1 MEFSLSEKPGT
12 AANGHTAE
20 PSAKLITTE
29 SNVSECMTRIKTSR
43 ESEIYLYNS
52 EYLKNNYDKY
62 IRDDFLYAFGP
73 FYCNKVMKI
82 PHLDRILKTEC
93 YHRETETKYRHY
105 EFATYMENIITW
117 LDLKLKYNDEESS
130 KTNKKIQEQLF
141 NTSSQEL
148 NDIITSPDITTSK
161 NEDFPVNNTQ
171 NKIITSPDLIS
182 SEHDTLGNSTSD
194 HKKGIDKLNNAQNK
208 KITSPDETF
217 PKRDTLENSTND
229 HKKGIDEV
237 NNAQNKKITSPDET
251 FPKRDTLENSTNDHK
266 KGINKVNNARN
277 KKITSADVTF
287 PNHDIPGNSTNEYV
301 TEISMENNLS
311 KIKTYSKRNSTRSTT
326 YDHKKEIDKVNN
338 VQSKKITSP
347 DLTFPKCDTLENS
360 TNDHKKGI
368 DKVKNAQNK
377 KSSSPDVTF
386 PKRDTLEN
394 STNDH
399 KKEIDKVNNAQNKTI
414 TSTNAIF
421 LKHDVS
427 GSSTNEYETE
437 ISKDNNLSK
446 IKTYSTRNS
455 TRSTT
460 NDQKKGID
468 KLNNVQN
475 KKITSP
481 DVTFPKCDTL
491 ENSTNDHKKGIY
503 KVNNAQNKT
512 ITSPDAIFVKHDA
525 PVSLTDEVETDIFK
539 DNNLSKIKTYSKRN
553 STRSTTSDQKKGIDK
568 LNNAQNKKISSSD
581 LTFPKYD
588 TLGNS
593 TNDHKNEIDEIN
605 SNFVNNSSAI
615 ESILTESQLKNPD
628 ISGDVKE
635 STSDNLKIKINDKV
649 EKLYPAQTSSSVIGD
664 KISNMCLETSSKPIR
679 STRSNKQTN
688 KKLDKTSTKLL
699 KRSNSVTDSEH
710 KSKKKKIEKPSPSI
724 AERKTNTN
732 NNKNSVKALNESI
745 KQVGKNLYSRN
756 SKGETKLHSAC
767 AKGKLDLV
775 ISLLEDGFNPNVKD
789 NAGWTPMHEAV
800 KCGNLDIVKEL
811 IKFGAYLNVPG
822 FEYESPF
829 YTAIKYGKFEISK
842 TILNY
847 GADANFM
854 NMYGDNA
861 KCLNKEKFS
870 ELLENVVLCKSTQI
884 CHTNYKLEETVIA
897 LNNVSLKSETVN
909 TFCKQFNI
917 KLVQNIWKEKQ
928 LSQVTHIIVPK
939 SKNNTCDVNLECLTG
954 IANGLF
960 IVNENWISDSLEKN
974 KLMKSED
981 YEVSGTTLFTDFNGP
996 KISRISKQKL
1006 YPKLFDG
1013 INIHVCGSN
1022 GWNQFTL
1029 ENLKKLVVEFGA
1041 KLLIRMPNPEDCP
1054 TNIIPYHCRDN
1065 DEMFHVSNII
1075 LYTMDSNRL
1084 IKYNMKHLKAF
1095 HISWFMEAVQ
1105 KYNII

>member
-1 MEFSLSEKPGT
+1 MEFSLSEKPGP
-12 AANGHTAE
+12 AADEHTTE
-20 PSAKLITTE
+20 RSAKLITTE

-62 IRDDFLYAFGP
+62 IRDDFLYAFGA
-73 FYCNKVMKI
+73 FYCDKVMKI

-93 YHRETETKYRHY
+93 YHRETEIKYRHY

-117 LDLKLKYNDEESS
+117 LDLKLKYYNEESS
-130 KTNKKIQEQLF
+130 KSNKKIHEQF

-148 NDIITSPDITTSK
+148 NDKLRSVANSQNDIITSQDITTSK
-161 NEDFPVNNTQ
+161 TEDFPVNNTQ
-171 NKIITSPDLIS
+171 NKIKTSPDVTSPKQVTQIITSPDI
-182 SEHDTLGNSTSD
+182 
-194 HKKGIDKLNNAQNK
+194 
-208 KITSPDETF
+208 TF
-217 PKRDTLENSTND
+217 PK
-229 HKKGIDEV
+229 H
-237 NNAQNKKITSPDET
+237 
-251 FPKRDTLENSTNDHK
+251 
-266 KGINKVNNARN
+266 
-277 KKITSADVTF
+277 
-287 PNHDIPGNSTNEYV
+287 
-301 TEISMENNLS
+301 
-311 KIKTYSKRNSTRSTT
+311 
-326 YDHKKEIDKVNN
+326 
-338 VQSKKITSP
+338 
-347 DLTFPKCDTLENS
+347 DTLENS

-368 DKVKNAQNK
+368 DKVNNTQNK
-377 KSSSPDVTF
+377 
-386 PKRDTLEN
+386 N
-394 STNDH
+394 
-399 KKEIDKVNNAQNKTI
+399 
-414 TSTNAIF
+414 
-421 LKHDVS
+421 
-427 GSSTNEYETE
+427 
-437 ISKDNNLSK
+437 
-446 IKTYSTRNS
+446 
-455 TRSTT
+455 
-460 NDQKKGID
+460 
-468 KLNNVQN
+468 
-475 KKITSP
+475 ITSP
-481 DVTFPKCDTL
+481 NVIFPIHDTL
-491 ENSTNDHKKGIY
+491 ENSTNDHKKGID
-503 KVNNAQNKT
+503 KVNNAQNKI
-512 ITSPDAIFVKHDA
+512 ITSPDATFLKHDV
-525 PVSLTDEVETDIFK
+525 PGSSTNDYETEISMENSLS
-539 DNNLSKIKTYSKRN
+539 NLKTYSKRKSN
-553 STRSTTSDQKKGIDK
+553 RSTTNDHNKGIDK
-568 LNNAQNKKISSSD
+568 VNNTQNKNITSPNV
-581 LTFPKYD
+581 TTPEHD

-593 TNDHKNEIDEIN
+593 TNDHKKGIDKVNNAQNKIITSPDATFLKHDVPGSSTNDYKTEISMENSLSNLKTYSKRKSNRSTTNDHKKGIDKVNNVQNKKITSLDVTSPEHDTLGNSTNDHKKGIDTVNNTQNKNITLPNLTTPKHGTLGNLTNDHKKVIDKENNLRKTYPKRNSTRSTTYDHKKGIDKVNNAQNKTISSPDATFLKHDVPGSSINEYEPEISKESNLRKIKTYPKHNSTRSTTNDHKKGIDKVNNVQNKKSTSPDVTFPKHDTLGNSTNDHKKEIDE
-605 SNFVNNSSAI
+605 
-615 ESILTESQLKNPD
+615 D
-628 ISGDVKE
+628 
-635 STSDNLKIKINDKV
+635 
-649 EKLYPAQTSSSVIGD
+649 KLYPAQASSSVIGE
-664 KISNMCLETSSKPIR
+664 KISNMCLETSSKSIR
-679 STRSNKQTN
+679 STRSNKQAHN
-688 KKLDKTSTKLL
+688 KLDKASTKLL

-710 KSKKKKIEKPSPSI
+710 KSKKKKIEKPSPSV

-745 KQVGKNLYSRN
+745 KQVSKNLYSRN

-775 ISLLEDGFNPNVKD
+775 VSLLEDGFNPNVKD

-822 FEYESPF
+822 FEYESPL

-847 GADANFM
+847 GADANFI

-861 KCLNKEKFS
+861 KCLNKEKVS
-870 ELLENVVLCKSTQI
+870 ELLENLVLCQSTQI
-884 CHTNYKLEETVIA
+884 CHTNYKSDETIIA
-897 LNNVSLKSETVN
+897 LNNVSLKNETVN
-909 TFCKQFNI
+909 TFCKQFNV

-928 LSQVTHIIVPK
+928 FAQVTHIIVPK
-939 SKNNTCDVNLECLTG
+939 TKNNTCDVNLECLTG

-960 IVNENWISDSLEKN
+960 IINENWISDSLDKN

-981 YEVSGTTLFTDFNGP
+981 YEVSGTTLLTDCNGP

-1054 TNIIPYHCRDN
+1054 TNIIPYHCRNN

-1095 HISWFMEAVQ
+1095 HISWFMEAAQ

>member
-1 MEFSLSEKPGT
+1 MEFSLSEKPGP
-12 AANGHTAE
+12 AADEHTTE
-20 PSAKLITTE
+20 RSAKLITTE

-62 IRDDFLYAFGP
+62 IRDDFLYAFGA
-73 FYCNKVMKI
+73 FYCDKVMKI

-93 YHRETETKYRHY
+93 YHRETEIKYRHY

-117 LDLKLKYNDEESS
+117 LDLKLKYYNEESS
-130 KTNKKIQEQLF
+130 KSNKKIHEQF

-148 NDIITSPDITTSK
+148 NDKLRSVANSQNDIITSQDITTSK
-161 NEDFPVNNTQ
+161 TEDFPVNNTQ
-171 NKIITSPDLIS
+171 NKIKTSPDVTSPKQVTQIITSPDI
-182 SEHDTLGNSTSD
+182 
-194 HKKGIDKLNNAQNK
+194 
-208 KITSPDETF
+208 TF
-217 PKRDTLENSTND
+217 PK
-229 HKKGIDEV
+229 H
-237 NNAQNKKITSPDET
+237 
-251 FPKRDTLENSTNDHK
+251 
-266 KGINKVNNARN
+266 
-277 KKITSADVTF
+277 
-287 PNHDIPGNSTNEYV
+287 
-301 TEISMENNLS
+301 
-311 KIKTYSKRNSTRSTT
+311 
-326 YDHKKEIDKVNN
+326 
-338 VQSKKITSP
+338 
-347 DLTFPKCDTLENS
+347 DTLENS

-368 DKVKNAQNK
+368 DKVNNTQNK
-377 KSSSPDVTF
+377 NITSPNVTT
-386 PKRDTLEN
+386 PEHDTLGN

-399 KKEIDKVNNAQNKTI
+399 KKGIDKVNNAQNKIITSPDATFLKHDVPGSSTNDYKTEISMENSLSNLKTYSKRKSNRSTTNDHKKGIDKVNNTQNKNITSPNVTTPEHDTLGNSTNDHKKGIDKVNNVQNKKITSLDVTSPEHDTLGNSTNDHKKGIDTVNNTQNKNITLPNLTTPKHGTLGNLTNDHKKVIDKENNLRKTYPKRNSTRSTTYDHKKGIDKVNNAQNKTI
-414 TSTNAIF
+414 SSPDATF
-421 LKHDVS
+421 LKHDVP
-427 GSSTNEYETE
+427 GSSINEYEPE
-437 ISKDNNLSK
+437 ISKESNLRK
-446 IKTYSTRNS
+446 IKTYPKHNS

-460 NDQKKGID
+460 NDHKKGID
-468 KLNNVQN
+468 KVNNVQN
-475 KKITSP
+475 KKSTSP
-481 DVTFPKCDTL
+481 DVTFPK
-491 ENSTNDHKKGIY
+491 H
-503 KVNNAQNKT
+503 
-512 ITSPDAIFVKHDA
+512 
-525 PVSLTDEVETDIFK
+525 
-539 DNNLSKIKTYSKRN
+539 
-553 STRSTTSDQKKGIDK
+553 
-568 LNNAQNKKISSSD
+568 
-581 LTFPKYD
+581 D

-593 TNDHKNEIDEIN
+593 TNDHKKEIDE
-605 SNFVNNSSAI
+605 
-615 ESILTESQLKNPD
+615 D
-628 ISGDVKE
+628 
-635 STSDNLKIKINDKV
+635 
-649 EKLYPAQTSSSVIGD
+649 KLYPAQASSSVIGE
-664 KISNMCLETSSKPIR
+664 KISNMCLETSSKSIR
-679 STRSNKQTN
+679 STRSNKQAHN
-688 KKLDKTSTKLL
+688 KLDKASTKLL

-710 KSKKKKIEKPSPSI
+710 KSKKKKIEKPSPSV

-745 KQVGKNLYSRN
+745 KQVSKNLYSRN

-775 ISLLEDGFNPNVKD
+775 VSLLEDGFNPNVKD

-822 FEYESPF
+822 FEYESPL

-847 GADANFM
+847 GADANFI

-861 KCLNKEKFS
+861 KCLNKEKVS
-870 ELLENVVLCKSTQI
+870 ELLENLVLCQSTQI
-884 CHTNYKLEETVIA
+884 CHTNYKSDETIIA
-897 LNNVSLKSETVN
+897 LNNVSLKNETVN
-909 TFCKQFNI
+909 TFCKQFNV

-928 LSQVTHIIVPK
+928 FAQVTHIIVPK
-939 SKNNTCDVNLECLTG
+939 TKNNTCDVNLECLTG

-960 IVNENWISDSLEKN
+960 IINENWISDSLDKN

-981 YEVSGTTLFTDFNGP
+981 YEVSGTTLLTDCNGP

-1054 TNIIPYHCRDN
+1054 TNIIPYHCRNN

-1095 HISWFMEAVQ
+1095 HISWFMEAAQ